1 LESSFYRF
9 GDEANLTKPV
19 GGYVVVNLNTSY
31 KITDNISVFGL
42 VNNAFNQR
50 YYTYGS
56 FAPVTAVPF
65 PLVPGGVTDPRTA
78 SPGTPIA
85 GYGGVKVTF

>member
-1 LESSFYRF
+1 M
-9 GDEANLTKPV
+9 

-31 KITDNISVFGL
+31 KITNNISVFGL
-42 VNNAFNQR
+42 VNNVFNER
-50 YYTYGS
+50 YDTYGG
-56 FAPVTAVPF
+56 FGPVSTVPW
-65 PLVPGGVTDPRTA
+65 PNVPGGVTDPRTS